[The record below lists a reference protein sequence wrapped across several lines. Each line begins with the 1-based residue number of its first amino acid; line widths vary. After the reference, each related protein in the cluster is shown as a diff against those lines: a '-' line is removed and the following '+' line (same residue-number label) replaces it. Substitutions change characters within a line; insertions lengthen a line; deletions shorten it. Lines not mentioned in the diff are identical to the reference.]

1 MICPK
6 GYLNK
11 VWIIENKKQNKRIL
25 PEKLPDIVISIIS
38 HNKFNNYLKTSS
50 TPSLAELYYWLNVD
64 SYIG

>member
-25 PEKLPDIVISIIS
+25 TEKLPDIVISIIS
-38 HNKFNNYLKTSS
+38 HNKFNNYMKTSS
-50 TPSLAELYYWLNVD
+50 TPSLAKLYYWLNVD